1 MSILRRAGE
10 LALRNSAK
18 YIRNFGI
25 SMASEGQQCLE
36 EVAEK
41 RLRRLFTKNTGL
53 CESVMRRIRTDTC
66 PVPEG

>member
-1 MSILRRAGE
+1 MRRRTE
-10 LALRNSAK
+10 EFTLRNSAN

-25 SMASEGQQCLE
+25 SMALWGH

-41 RLRRLFTKNTGL
+41 WPKRLFTKNTGL
-53 CESVMRRIRTDTC
+53 CEVEIRRIRADTC